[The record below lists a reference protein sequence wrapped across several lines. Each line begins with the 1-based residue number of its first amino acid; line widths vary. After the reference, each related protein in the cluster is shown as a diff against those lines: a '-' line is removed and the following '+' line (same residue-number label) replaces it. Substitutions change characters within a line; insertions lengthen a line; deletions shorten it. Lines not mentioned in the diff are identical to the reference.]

1 MASRIALLLLLGV
14 ICVGFASAQIAQDCC
29 IKVAEKRLPLQIL
42 KSYTIQD
49 AGQGCSI
56 SATVFVSK
64 VGKTLC
70 VPHPNDK
77 AWVKSVERS
86 GLWEKAAD
94 KRKGPTLN

>member
-1 MASRIALLLLLGV
+1 MASRIAFSSCWVSSALGLH
-14 ICVGFASAQIAQDCC
+14 QP
-29 IKVAEKRLPLQIL
+29 RLP
-42 KSYTIQD
+42 KTAVS
-49 AGQGCSI
+49 

>member
-42 KSYTIQD
+42 QSYTIQD

-77 AWVKSVERS
+77 AWVKSYIRQ
-86 GLWEKAAD
+86 
-94 KRKGPTLN
+94 LNQKHQRRH